1 MHDYLRAVGFSKV
14 QHKRDL
20 QRLLDMVMGSPDSEF
35 ASSCGGGLPYAEK
48 CRDFVSNAG
57 ITVRGEVD
65 EHGMFSYEYYF
76 PHYTGHQISLTDD
89 ISVEKISE
97 REEYDGLCDVVNLG
111 VSLIF
116 HMNHLMDY
124 ADMDPKESQDFIS
137 IGEIVGIVYFR
148 KGHSACNE
156 ERFGAIEA
164 SS

>member
-35 ASSCGGGLPYAEK
+35 ASDCGGTVYAEK

-89 ISVEKISE
+89 VSVEKISE
-97 REEYDGLCDVVNLG
+97 REEYDGMCDVVNLG

-124 ADMDPKESQDFIS
+124 ADMNPKSRQIS
-137 IGEIVGIVYFR
+137 SVSVR
-148 KGHSACNE
+148 LSALSIS
-156 ERFGAIEA
+156 GKVILPVV
-164 SS
+164 

>member
-97 REEYDGLCDVVNLG
+97 REEYDGL
-111 VSLIF
+111 
-116 HMNHLMDY
+116 
-124 ADMDPKESQDFIS
+124 
-137 IGEIVGIVYFR
+137 
-148 KGHSACNE
+148 
-156 ERFGAIEA
+156 
-164 SS
+164 

>member
-35 ASSCGGGLPYAEK
+35 ASGCGGTVYAEK

-76 PHYTGHQISLTDD
+76 PHIQVIRFRSQMM
-89 ISVEKISE
+89 SVLRRFLKEK
-97 REEYDGLCDVVNLG
+97 N
-111 VSLIF
+111 
-116 HMNHLMDY
+116 MM
-124 ADMDPKESQDFIS
+124 
-137 IGEIVGIVYFR
+137 
-148 KGHSACNE
+148 ACVMW
-156 ERFGAIEA
+156 
-164 SS
+164 

>member
-35 ASSCGGGLPYAEK
+35 ASGCGGTVYAEK

-89 ISVEKISE
+89 VSVEKISE
-97 REEYDGLCDVVNLG
+97 REEYDGMCDVVNLG

-124 ADMDPKESQDFIS
+124 ADMNPKSRQIS
-137 IGEIVGIVYFR
+137 SVSVR
-148 KGHSACNE
+148 LSALSISGKVILPVVRE
-156 ERFGAIEA
+156 
-164 SS
+164 